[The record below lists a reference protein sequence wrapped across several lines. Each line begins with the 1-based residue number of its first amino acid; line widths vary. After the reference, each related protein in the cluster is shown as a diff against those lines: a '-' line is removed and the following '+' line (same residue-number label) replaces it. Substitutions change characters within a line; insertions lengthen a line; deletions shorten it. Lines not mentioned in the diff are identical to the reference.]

1 MYSVAIILT
10 QGIWADA
17 DAWRIAV
24 VFIVA
29 AVGVLMFGCPHV
41 PVRWKWRL
49 HMYLQSVSA
58 FVVASATARKQDPQI
73 YMIQMM
79 ILIPADSL
87 ALMTETIEATERATN
102 WACHV
107 VDQGGTLQHQQPS
120 IPQLKQLSLDFM
132 RTLSVPPNHPLDFS
146 ALVFEQIQQ
155 TLLIDLQTQIDVPYD
170 KQVHKLTRGAYNHH
184 WRSYLQDLHRN
195 VRRLHFGASTNGISH
210 QFRLVGYQLMYELCM
225 LQTPLSRS
233 QEAI

>member
-1 MYSVAIILT
+1 MEYCGGFYCGSCGRTNVWMPPCTCTVEVEVA
-10 QGIWADA
+10 
-17 DAWRIAV
+17 
-24 VFIVA
+24 
-29 AVGVLMFGCPHV
+29 HV
-41 PVRWKWRL
+41 PAKCLRL
-49 HMYLQSVSA
+49 RGGVSNSQEA
-58 FVVASATARKQDPQI
+58 GPSNIHDSDDDFDYSDMCSNASQAGEDE
-73 YMIQMM
+73 M
-79 ILIPADSL
+79 LPADNL
-87 ALMTETIEATERATN
+87 ALMAETIEATERATN
-102 WACHV
+102 WAWHV